1 MREEMSYGD
10 PLEWI
15 IRNIASLEKAEG
27 QAAAILREAY
37 RRGLEG
43 LEAPVLDG
51 AALPGP
57 ALSSLS
63 ALADRAYSMGKE
75 DAEGREDYG
84 YNKGFVGGR
93 DTCLGPVDHI
103 PDTVAARQAWR

>member
-10 PLEWI
+10 PLKWI
-15 IRNIASLEKAEG
+15 IRNISRLEKAEG

-43 LEAPVLDG
+43 LDAPVLEM
-51 AALPGP
+51 AALPCP

-84 YNKGFVGGR
+84 YNKGFVSSR
-93 DTCLGPVDHI
+93 DIRLGPADHI
-103 PDTVAARQAWR
+103 HDTVAARQAWR